1 MSLTTIA
8 AICALIF
15 LIRMVGNLFCCLF
28 RSEEEKKLSRKK
40 LRNLKGHGSN
50 SEVDKEGYRETD
62 FSIISTRFAA
72 KRSYIKDPPFAD

>member
-1 MSLTTIA
+1 
-8 AICALIF
+8 
-15 LIRMVGNLFCCLF
+15 MVGNLFCCLF

-40 LRNLKGHGSN
+40 LRKLKGHGSN

-72 KRSYIKDPPFAD
+72 KRSYIKDPPFADQVMF

>member
-1 MSLTTIA
+1 MA
-8 AICALIF
+8 
-15 LIRMVGNLFCCLF
+15 GNLFCCLC
-28 RSEEEKKLSRKK
+28 RGGEETKLSRKK
-40 LRNLKGHGSN
+40 LKKLKGHGSN